1 MVNNE
6 SCCFAKIL
14 KVIEILQNKSC
25 NCESTNEG
33 CDKPFLG
40 PVQNLI
46 CYNTRPVSFY
56 TRSGNLFEVSYTLD
70 GTTGTSSTFR
80 VEKVDDCCVKLRI
93 LAPDSTTGS
102 YLATNSFVT
111 VNLKCM
117 CVLKCHDDLALENI

>member
-14 KVIEILQNKSC
+14 KVIEILQNKSDFC
-25 NCESTNEG
+25 CDNNEG
-33 CDKPFLG
+33 CTKPFLG
-40 PVQNLI
+40 PTLNII

-70 GTTGTSSTFR
+70 GVSGTSSVFR
-80 VEKVDDCCVKLRI
+80 VEKVDNCCVKLRV
-93 LAPDSTTGS
+93 LAFSSESGS
-102 YLATNSFVT
+102 YVATDSFVT

-117 CVLKCHDDLALENI
+117 CVIKCLSDLALENI